1 MKNTQDKLRVKSI
14 YDTTIK
20 TVKGIYQTKSP
31 TKQQIKKYKRSERD
45 SIDDETGIYIYEELA
60 LSMI

>member
-1 MKNTQDKLRVKSI
+1 MKNTQDKLKVKSI

-20 TVKGIYQTKSP
+20 TVEGIYQTKSR

-45 SIDDETGIYIYEELA
+45 FIDDETGIYIYEELA

>member
-1 MKNTQDKLRVKSI
+1 MKNTQDKLKVKSI

-20 TVKGIYQTKSP
+20 TVEGIYQTKSR
-31 TKQQIKKYKRSERD
+31 TKQQIKKYERSERD
-45 SIDDETGIYIYEELA
+45 FIDDETGIYIYEELA

>member
-1 MKNTQDKLRVKSI
+1 MKDTQDKLGVKNM

-20 TVKGIYQTKSP
+20 AFEGIYQTKSP

-45 SIDDETGIYIYEELA
+45 FVNDETGIYIHEELA

>member
-1 MKNTQDKLRVKSI
+1 MKNTQDKLKVKSI

-20 TVKGIYQTKSP
+20 TVEGIYQTKSR

-45 SIDDETGIYIYEELA
+45 LIDDETGIYIYEELA